1 MSKDFLNLYSV
12 DLKYNRDL
20 HNVDDNVMSVS
31 PQVGK
36 DTRKFVGIVV
46 ILDSK
51 KYCIPLTS
59 VKDKFQK
66 KTKDDFIK
74 IPHPS
79 KRNVNGAPETIA
91 VLNLNNMIPVSE
103 FVIQKV
109 DLSKKTPDQNLLIN
123 ELKWCRENSAVI
135 INRANRLYNKVTL
148 TPEKDRNL
156 TRRCC
161 DFKKLEQVLE
171 KWISKELDKCSEI
184 LNANP
189 KLKADLNAA
198 AVEYYRIHNL
208 PPLDSSASIAE
219 RYEMQ
224 RKVLEANPRLK
235 EEFAK
240 AENKYN
246 LKNEH
251 SQQQPKPKHRR

>member
-1 MSKDFLNLYSV
+1 MV
-12 DLKYNRDL
+12 DL
-20 HNVDDNVMSVS
+20 HISES
-31 PQVGK
+31 
-36 DTRKFVGIVV
+36 
-46 ILDSK
+46 DSK
-51 KYCIPLTS
+51 KLAEYKHLM
-59 VKDKFQK
+59 KDQ
-66 KTKDDFIK
+66 
-74 IPHPS
+74 
-79 KRNVNGAPETIA
+79 
-91 VLNLNNMIPVSE
+91 
-103 FVIQKV
+103 
-109 DLSKKTPDQNLLIN
+109 
-123 ELKWCRENSAVI
+123 LKWCNENI
-135 INRANRLYNKVTL
+135 DNITKKANKLYQFVTI
-148 TPEKDRNL
+148 TPEKSYSL

-198 AVEYYRIHNL
+198 AAEYYRIHNL